1 MGCMVQVRMAIAYDL
16 QKVSNELRQEC
27 GHSFESKGLVIVS
40 IQGCDTELI
49 KTQEPGWSRRR
60 NTGERAGGGFGV
72 ILSRFQGF
80 CQIWTQG

>member
-1 MGCMVQVRMAIAYDL
+1 MVQVRKAIAYDL

-40 IQGCDTELI
+40 IQGCCTELI
-49 KTQEPGWSRRR
+49 KRQAPGWSRSI
-60 NTGERAGGGFGV
+60 NTGDRAGSGFGV
-72 ILSRFQGF
+72 SLGRFQVV